1 MSKMNGNTTVAD
13 LLRGAATVMDNENT
27 DTVRLTA
34 DIDGRSVV
42 FELRLVG
49 EVKQP
54 KTKGA
59 KDGKPASTH

>member
-13 LLRGAATVMDNENT
+13 LFRGAAALMDNENT

-34 DIDGRSVV
+34 DIDGRLVE

-59 KDGKPASTH
+59 NDGKPASTH